1 MPQELRNLRVMIAQ
15 LGEYFLLTG
24 FLDFEP
30 RELLIFLRQLS
41 FISVLYYL
49 IKWSICFHLNL
60 FIESLLGVS
69 WTEKGMEFKVR
80 TYSLCEA
87 NLGEKLKLNIDEEI
101 KKKKRAF
108 KSCLIV
114 MEKKKKKA

>member
-1 MPQELRNLRVMIAQ
+1 MIAQ
-15 LGEYFLLTG
+15 LEEHFLLAG

-30 RELLIFLRQLS
+30 RELLTFLRHLS
-41 FISVLYYL
+41 FISVLHYL
-49 IKWSICFHLNL
+49 IKWCICFHLNM

-69 WTEKGMEFKVR
+69 WTEKGMEFKVK

-87 NLGEKLKLNIDEEI
+87 NLGEKLKQNIDEEV
-101 KKKKRAF
+101 KKKKKDRAF

-114 MEKKKKKA
+114 MKKKKSLGSL